1 MDGKKRSSE
10 MAIALSLDTAQERAL
25 AFMHKGYH

>member
-1 MDGKKRSSE
+1 MDGQKRSSE
-10 MAIALSLDTAQERAL
+10 MVMALSLETAQERAL